1 MANLK
6 ELIGKA
12 LQEQGQQGS
21 GHITALRQLLGKIE
35 REHGR
40 EVIRQLRPS
49 GFRLIFAA
57 VHPDL
62 AKKVGNQ
69 HEYACQLNHY
79 KANNGYKYD
88 RTRKEWIDERA
99 K

>member
-6 ELIGKA
+6 DLISQA
-12 LQEQGQQGS
+12 LNQQQGQGG
-21 GHITALRQLLGKIE
+21 GHITAMRQLLAKVE

-49 GFRLIFAA
+49 GFRLIFQA

-62 AKKVGNQ
+62 AKRVGNQ

-79 KANNGYKYD
+79 KANNGYRYD
-88 RTRKEWIDERA
+88 KVNKVWIDERA

>member
-1 MANLK
+1 MADLK
-6 ELIGKA
+6 DLIDKA
-12 LQEQGQQGS
+12 LERQGQQGG
-21 GHITALRQLLGKIE
+21 GHISAMRVLLAKIE

-49 GFRLIFAA
+49 GFRLIFQA

-62 AKKVGNQ
+62 ARRVGNQ

-79 KANNGYKYD
+79 KASNGYKYIRD
-88 RTRKEWIDERA
+88 RKEWIDERA